1 MDREV
6 RTLLRKQRYKIVGE
20 HSAVKLCHWL
30 KKSLMEDRV
39 CYKQKFYGIKS
50 HRCLQMTPA
59 VISCTHKCLFCWRPT
74 QHTVSTIENPDSPEF
89 IVEKSIEAQKELL
102 SGYRGVLDRVNKE
115 KLKEA
120 TTPNNVAISLAGEP
134 TMYPLLSDLIDEYK
148 KRNFTTFL
156 VTNGTNPDVLENI
169 SLPWNL
175 YVTIPAPNKEVY
187 EKLCIPQIPDGWERI
202 METLE
207 LFPSLDTKKVTRLTL
222 VRGYNLKK
230 PEEYAK
236 LIEKASPE
244 YVEAKAYMFVG
255 FSRLRLTIEAMPSF
269 SEIMRFAQQLE
280 EMTNYKIKDA
290 SEDSRVVL
298 LVKT

>member
-74 QHTVSTIENPDSPEF
+74 QYTISTIENPDSPEF

-102 SGYRGVLDRVNKE
+102 SGYGGVLDRVNKE

-120 TTPNNVAISLAGEP
+120 TAPNNVAISLAGEP

-222 VRGYNLKK
+222 VKGYNLKK

-236 LIEKASPE
+236 LIEKASPN

>member
-1 MDREV
+1 
-6 RTLLRKQRYKIVGE
+6 
-20 HSAVKLCHWL
+20 
-30 KKSLMEDRV
+30 
-39 CYKQKFYGIKS
+39 
-50 HRCLQMTPA
+50 MTPA

-74 QHTVSTIENPDSPEF
+74 QYTVSTIENPDPPDV
-89 IVEKSIEAQKELL
+89 IVKKSIEAQKELL
-102 SGYRGVLDRVNKE
+102 SGYGGVLDRVNKE

-202 METLE
+202 MKTLE

>member
-1 MDREV
+1 
-6 RTLLRKQRYKIVGE
+6 RKQRYKIVGE

>member
-74 QHTVSTIENPDSPEF
+74 QYTISTIENPDSPEF

-102 SGYRGVLDRVNKE
+102 SGYGGVLDRVNKE

-120 TTPNNVAISLAGEP
+120 TAPNNVAISLAGEP

>member
-1 MDREV
+1 MDQKIRN
-6 RTLLRKQRYKIVGE
+6 LLRKQKYKIVGE

-50 HRCLQMTPA
+50 HRCLQMTPS
-59 VISCTHKCLFCWRPT
+59 VTSCTHKCLFCWRPT
-74 QHTVSTIENPDSPEF
+74 QYTFSRIENPDPPEF

-102 SGYRGVLDRVNKE
+102 SGYWGVLDRVNKE

-120 TTPNNVAISLAGEP
+120 LTPNNVAISLAGEP
-134 TMYPLLSDLIDEYK
+134 TMYPFLSDLIDEYK

-156 VTNGTNPDVLENI
+156 VTNGTNPEVLEEI

-187 EKLCIPQIPDGWERI
+187 KKLCIPQISDGWERI

-207 LFPSLDTKKVTRLTL
+207 LFPSLDTRKVTRLTL
-222 VRGYNLKK
+222 VKGYNLKN

-236 LIEKASPE
+236 LIEKASPD

-255 FSRLRLTIEAMPSF
+255 FSRLRLSIENMPSF
-269 SEIMRFAQQLE
+269 SEIMSFAQELE
-280 EMTNYKIKDA
+280 TMTNYKIKDS

-298 LVKT
+298 LVKE

>member
-74 QHTVSTIENPDSPEF
+74 QYTVSTIENPDPPDV
-89 IVEKSIEAQKELL
+89 IVKKSIEAQKELL
-102 SGYRGVLDRVNKE
+102 SGYGGVLDRVNKE

-187 EKLCIPQIPDGWERI
+187 EKLCIPQIPDGWKRI

>member
-59 VISCTHKCLFCWRPT
+59 VINCTHKCLFCWRPT
-74 QHTVSTIENPDSPEF
+74 QYTISTIENPDSPEF

-102 SGYRGVLDRVNKE
+102 SGYGGVLDRVNKE

>member
-74 QHTVSTIENPDSPEF
+74 QYTVSTIENPDPPDV
-89 IVEKSIEAQKELL
+89 IVKKSIEAQKELL
-102 SGYRGVLDRVNKE
+102 SGYGGVLDRVNKE

-202 METLE
+202 MKTLE

-269 SEIMRFAQQLE
+269 SEIMRFAQQ
-280 EMTNYKIKDA
+280 
-290 SEDSRVVL
+290 
-298 LVKT
+298 